1 MGIMLLFM
9 RRLDVYL
16 CGSVHVYLCGIV
28 DVYLC
33 GNVDVY
39 LCGIVHVY
47 ICGCTNLWVYPLT
60 NHLWMCGCSRCSGR
74 PIIYRHFPFNR
85 LHIVKAFDPNITAQ
99 WNCFLFLIISI
110 ILITISI
117 ATGIIDSEYVRLFF
131 YHKSTPVQ
139 ISPSL

>member
-28 DVYLC
+28 DVYL
-33 GNVDVY
+33 
-39 LCGIVHVY
+39 
-47 ICGCTNLWVYPLT
+47 CGCTNLWVYPLT

-99 WNCFLFLIISI
+99 WNCSSSSSFSSSSLFPYLLWSSSGSTSHKKNLNISAQWKC
-110 ILITISI
+110 S
-117 ATGIIDSEYVRLFF
+117 S
-131 YHKSTPVQ
+131 S
-139 ISPSL
+139 SLSSS